1 MRSGR
6 KSAAQTP
13 APKKDRIY
21 GSKTNPKGSASS
33 EKSAKSIVLSD
44 KTMKSLQGKLKEFK
58 EKHPAKKNITLNDLK
73 AVYRR
78 GLGAYSSSHR
88 PTITGGVPNTR
99 NAWAM
104 ARVNKF
110 LLKAGGTKVKAAY
123 VQDDDLMARGGT
135 IDKGAANY
143 GMPNVDWSE
152 MPLIHE
158 TKKEIA
164 NKIKKD
170 GFVVTTKNNTKG
182 VYTIPTV
189 LKKEKFNPNDVELI
203 VWLKP
208 DSKILWTNTENPSD
222 FYVGYG
228 NKFYQ
233 KIYKELNPN
242 WERTLKNQSAFIGS
256 DEQGK
261 FCRKLEDWLSNNGY
275 CGVQQGGEVV
285 ITDLDCIDY
294 VEDRSEE
301 FADGGTINYPFTV
314 LIKNIKNPNDSYKS
328 VKNMY
333 RGAYQ
338 KIFDIL
344 DDDSIF
350 KQWETEEEKLEGNDL
365 YLYFSKKPDSDKV
378 EKISKIPNV
387 QVINI
392 RFAEGGELDNYSVAI
407 KENGLQ
413 QPFEWN
419 AYNSEETIYVPE
431 NEIYAF
437 LYNAPNTQ
445 DKIDDDALIFSN
457 NRGLGN
463 FWEDLKTQK
472 GSESLVAILKG
483 RLSEDKTKL
492 YILTMTTKNEFR
504 KKGLMSKLIR
514 EVRSKYNIDKEN
526 VIFIGLTD
534 MGQKMYNKKRYAD
547 GGNLELDK
555 DYLKITKTKEYTDGF
570 NGIYISADFGRN
582 GGITW
587 EIPLS
592 QIEEGNKY
600 NPKYLI
606 VQSIDRNKDSSEYQG
621 KEDSKGEGTKAITSL
636 FIKYPALKEIVYDD
650 EAQSN
655 FWQKI
660 GGDVQTLKRED
671 FFKYFENKFG
681 FNPDIRYAEGGLI
694 APNGKPSNLTP
705 EQYKLVRTPEFKAW
719 FGDWENS
726 PETASK
732 VVDENGEPL
741 VVYHGTSSF
750 FNIFKEEEKG
760 SRGRL
765 NEKFWSFTTN
775 IQQALVYALDTS
787 KYGGFSEPKIL
798 PVFLDIKD
806 MPTYDNEGKFYRDL
820 KVSAGYKDIDIF
832 QLQDFHSRGFDMGV
846 EFKEVDGFCVKNTIE
861 MEKINSVEN
870 ENELIGDTYYV
881 RYSNQIKLADGTNNT
896 FDTNNPDI
904 RFAEGGRFDDQ
915 ELLKKYKAGESI
927 GFTAIAHLKAK
938 GLIAR
943 ADGTKRKS
951 DKYKEMGGNV
961 DEEIKLPD
969 LNMSYG
975 ALKKTLNYQ
984 GYDIEPMKQ
993 ELQIGK
999 VAKGMSVQQIAQHHN
1014 TTVDEI
1020 QKQLDKGIQVEME
1033 HTDNQ
1038 YIARAIALDHVYES
1052 PIYYDKLET
1061 IEKEFKDGGV
1071 VVGKRH
1077 SEYDENG
1084 SGEKFLVESTGQV
1097 VELEGGEGVLCQES
1111 MSSDKKFSFE
1121 GKSMTGR
1128 EIASYLNHKYG
1139 GVEFAKGGEVKK
1151 IDKIK
1156 ADMPHVCGC
1165 KHQYYH
1171 GGEVPTAVVRN
1182 LKGGEAVVTVKSMES
1197 KDQYN
1202 FNGKPMTPRQIFS
1215 QINMAS
1221 GGKKFE
1227 DGGVINIQSIKD
1239 DARLEFDIQ
1248 LAKMMYFVTT
1258 LNQMI

>member
-44 KTMKSLQGKLKEFK
+44 KTMKSLQDKLTEFK
-58 EKHPAKKNITLNDLK
+58 EKHPAKKTITLNDLK

-110 LLKAGGTKVKAAY
+110 LIKAGGTKVKAAY
-123 VQDDDLMARGGT
+123 VQDDDLMKYKDGGSVQKLSFIDDIRCEMGGEILEYPSGSVWINLTNEKNEYVGDIDIKYDKIEELFYAPYKVRGMKRKEYFSNPQYKVL
-135 IDKGAANY
+135 IDDLKKYGLNSKDKVHYIEQIYIESDYRGRGYASEALKDLIKYFKEEGDNYLLLAVGADTSEKGALSN
-143 GMPNVDWSE
+143 
-152 MPLIHE
+152 
-158 TKKEIA
+158 KKLKEFY
-164 NKIKKD
+164 KRH
-170 GFVVTTKNNTKG
+170 GFVELKG
-182 VYTIPTV
+182 RGNYENRMIIN
-189 LKKEKFNPNDVELI
+189 LKDVKLQDDD
-203 VWLKP
+203 LMK
-208 DSKILWTNTENPSD
+208 
-222 FYVGYG
+222 
-228 NKFYQ
+228 
-233 KIYKELNPN
+233 YKE
-242 WERTLKNQSAFIGS
+242 
-256 DEQGK
+256 D
-261 FCRKLEDWLSNNGY
+261 
-275 CGVQQGGEVV
+275 
-285 ITDLDCIDY
+285 
-294 VEDRSEE
+294 
-301 FADGGTINYPFTV
+301 
-314 LIKNIKNPNDSYKS
+314 
-328 VKNMY
+328 
-333 RGAYQ
+333 
-338 KIFDIL
+338 
-344 DDDSIF
+344 
-350 KQWETEEEKLEGNDL
+350 
-365 YLYFSKKPDSDKV
+365 
-378 EKISKIPNV
+378 
-387 QVINI
+387 
-392 RFAEGGELDNYSVAI
+392 GGELDNYSVAI

-437 LYNAPNTQ
+437 LYDAPNTQ
-445 DKIDDDALIFSN
+445 DKIDNDALIFSN
-457 NRGLGN
+457 NKGLGN

-483 RLSEDKTKL
+483 RLSEDKL

-534 MGQKMYNKKRYAD
+534 MGQKMYKK
-547 GGNLELDK
+547 K
-555 DYLKITKTKEYTDGF
+555 
-570 NGIYISADFGRN
+570 
-582 GGITW
+582 
-587 EIPLS
+587 
-592 QIEEGNKY
+592 
-600 NPKYLI
+600 
-606 VQSIDRNKDSSEYQG
+606 
-621 KEDSKGEGTKAITSL
+621 
-636 FIKYPALKEIVYDD
+636 
-650 EAQSN
+650 
-655 FWQKI
+655 
-660 GGDVQTLKRED
+660 
-671 FFKYFENKFG
+671 
-681 FNPDIRYAEGGLI
+681 RYAEGGLI

-726 PETASK
+726 PETSSK
-732 VVDENGEPL
+732 VVDENGEPK
-741 VVYHGTSSF
+741 VVYHGTD
-750 FNIFKEEEKG
+750 KEFYKFDKSKGKG
-760 SRGRL
+760 SIKQKSINFSSKKEVSKDYGSRILECFL
-765 NEKFWSFTTN
+765 NIRNPYIKNYNGDSYWNIEFNARYEKKFDEIPDQIVNKSF
-775 IQQALVYALDTS
+775 D
-787 KYGGFSEPKIL
+787 EKIYDG
-798 PVFLDIKD
+798 VIFINIKD
-806 MPTYDNEGKFYRDL
+806 SK
-820 KVSAGYKDIDIF
+820 S
-832 QLQDFHSRGFDMGV
+832 
-846 EFKEVDGFCVKNTIE
+846 
-861 MEKINSVEN
+861 
-870 ENELIGDTYYV
+870 
-881 RYSNQIKLADGTNNT
+881 RYSQNVLVGNNYYAFKNNQIKLADGTNTT
-896 FDTNNPDI
+896 FDANNPDI
-904 RFAEGGRFDDQ
+904 RFADGG
-915 ELLKKYKAGESI
+915 ELK
-927 GFTAIAHLKAK
+927 
-938 GLIAR
+938 
-943 ADGTKRKS
+943 
-951 DKYKEMGGNV
+951 
-961 DEEIKLPD
+961 EIKLPD

-1052 PIYYDKLET
+1052 PVYYDKLET

-1111 MSSDKKFSFE
+1111 MSSDKRFSFE

-1202 FNGKPMTPRQIFS
+1202 FNGKPMNPRQIFS

-1227 DGGVINIQSIKD
+1227 DGGVINLQSIKD
-1239 DARLEFDIQ
+1239 DARLDFDIQ
-1248 LAKMMYFVTT
+1248 LAKMMYYVTT
-1258 LNQMI
+1258 LKQMI

>member
-44 KTMKSLQGKLKEFK
+44 KTMKSLQEKLKEFK

-78 GLGAYSSSHR
+78 GLGAYSSTHR

-123 VQDDDLMARGGT
+123 VQDDDLM
-135 IDKGAANY
+135 KY
-143 GMPNVDWSE
+143 E
-152 MPLIHE
+152 
-158 TKKEIA
+158 
-164 NKIKKD
+164 
-170 GFVVTTKNNTKG
+170 
-182 VYTIPTV
+182 
-189 LKKEKFNPNDVELI
+189 
-203 VWLKP
+203 
-208 DSKILWTNTENPSD
+208 
-222 FYVGYG
+222 
-228 NKFYQ
+228 
-233 KIYKELNPN
+233 
-242 WERTLKNQSAFIGS
+242 
-256 DEQGK
+256 
-261 FCRKLEDWLSNNGY
+261 
-275 CGVQQGGEVV
+275 
-285 ITDLDCIDY
+285 
-294 VEDRSEE
+294 
-301 FADGGTINYPFTV
+301 
-314 LIKNIKNPNDSYKS
+314 
-328 VKNMY
+328 
-333 RGAYQ
+333 
-338 KIFDIL
+338 
-344 DDDSIF
+344 
-350 KQWETEEEKLEGNDL
+350 
-365 YLYFSKKPDSDKV
+365 
-378 EKISKIPNV
+378 
-387 QVINI
+387 
-392 RFAEGGELDNYSVAI
+392 EGGELENYSVAI

-413 QPFEWN
+413 EPFEWN
-419 AYNSEETIYVPE
+419 SSNSEETIYVPE

-445 DKIDDDALIFSN
+445 DKIDNDALIFSN

-534 MGQKMYNKKRYAD
+534 MGQKMYKK
-547 GGNLELDK
+547 K
-555 DYLKITKTKEYTDGF
+555 
-570 NGIYISADFGRN
+570 
-582 GGITW
+582 
-587 EIPLS
+587 
-592 QIEEGNKY
+592 
-600 NPKYLI
+600 
-606 VQSIDRNKDSSEYQG
+606 
-621 KEDSKGEGTKAITSL
+621 
-636 FIKYPALKEIVYDD
+636 
-650 EAQSN
+650 
-655 FWQKI
+655 
-660 GGDVQTLKRED
+660 
-671 FFKYFENKFG
+671 
-681 FNPDIRYAEGGLI
+681 RYAEGGLI
-694 APNGKPSNLTP
+694 APNGNPSNLTT

-741 VVYHGTSSF
+741 VCFHGTDRKF
-750 FNIFKEEEKG
+750 TKFNKSLIGSASGEENK
-760 SRGRL
+760 L
-765 NEKFWSFTTN
+765 NGFYFTN
-775 IQQALVYALDTS
+775 DYDTA
-787 KYGGFSEPKIL
+787 
-798 PVFLDIKD
+798 
-806 MPTYDNEGKFYRDL
+806 KFYAEYYDENQNYVLTCFLNIKNPIIKEKANLSELFDL
-820 KVSAGYKDIDIF
+820 IEIAFQNTNDGVILKSVKDSGRVSDQIVVF
-832 QLQDFHSRGFDMGV
+832 
-846 EFKEVDGFCVKNTIE
+846 EP
-861 MEKINSVEN
+861 
-870 ENELIGDTYYV
+870 
-881 RYSNQIKLADGTNNT
+881 NQIKLADGTNTT
-896 FDTNNPDI
+896 FDDNPDI
-904 RFAEGGRFDDQ
+904 RFADGGRFNDQ

-927 GFTAIAHLKAK
+927 GFTGIAHLKAK

-961 DEEIKLPD
+961 DEEIKLPE

-975 ALKKTLNYQ
+975 ALKETLNYQ

-1038 YIARAIALDHVYES
+1038 DIARAIALDHVYES
-1052 PIYYDKLET
+1052 PVYYDKLET

-1111 MSSDKKFSFE
+1111 MSSDKKFSFD

-1139 GVEFAKGGEVKK
+1139 GVEFAKGGEVDKK
-1151 IDKIK
+1151 IEKIIADK
-1156 ADMPHVCGC
+1156 HVCGC

-1171 GGEVPTAVVRN
+1171 GGEVPIAVVRN

-1227 DGGVINIQSIKD
+1227 DGGVINLQSIKD

>member
-123 VQDDDLMARGGT
+123 VQDDDLM
-135 IDKGAANY
+135 KY
-143 GMPNVDWSE
+143 
-152 MPLIHE
+152 
-158 TKKEIA
+158 
-164 NKIKKD
+164 
-170 GFVVTTKNNTKG
+170 
-182 VYTIPTV
+182 
-189 LKKEKFNPNDVELI
+189 
-203 VWLKP
+203 
-208 DSKILWTNTENPSD
+208 
-222 FYVGYG
+222 
-228 NKFYQ
+228 
-233 KIYKELNPN
+233 
-242 WERTLKNQSAFIGS
+242 
-256 DEQGK
+256 
-261 FCRKLEDWLSNNGY
+261 
-275 CGVQQGGEVV
+275 
-285 ITDLDCIDY
+285 
-294 VEDRSEE
+294 
-301 FADGGTINYPFTV
+301 ADGG
-314 LIKNIKNPNDSYKS
+314 
-328 VKNMY
+328 
-333 RGAYQ
+333 
-338 KIFDIL
+338 
-344 DDDSIF
+344 
-350 KQWETEEEKLEGNDL
+350 ELE
-365 YLYFSKKPDSDKV
+365 
-378 EKISKIPNV
+378 
-387 QVINI
+387 
-392 RFAEGGELDNYSVAI
+392 NYSVAI

-437 LYNAPNTQ
+437 LYNALNTQ

-514 EVRSKYNIDKEN
+514 DVRSKYNIDKEN

-534 MGQKMYNKKRYAD
+534 MGQKMYKK
-547 GGNLELDK
+547 K
-555 DYLKITKTKEYTDGF
+555 
-570 NGIYISADFGRN
+570 
-582 GGITW
+582 
-587 EIPLS
+587 
-592 QIEEGNKY
+592 
-600 NPKYLI
+600 
-606 VQSIDRNKDSSEYQG
+606 
-621 KEDSKGEGTKAITSL
+621 
-636 FIKYPALKEIVYDD
+636 
-650 EAQSN
+650 
-655 FWQKI
+655 
-660 GGDVQTLKRED
+660 
-671 FFKYFENKFG
+671 
-681 FNPDIRYAEGGLI
+681 RYAEGGLI

-787 KYGGFSEPKIL
+787 KYGGFSEPRIL

-806 MPTYDNEGKFYRDL
+806 MPIYDNEGKFYRDL

-881 RYSNQIKLADGTNNT
+881 RNSNQIKLADGTNTT

-904 RFAEGGRFDDQ
+904 RFADGG
-915 ELLKKYKAGESI
+915 ELK
-927 GFTAIAHLKAK
+927 
-938 GLIAR
+938 
-943 ADGTKRKS
+943 
-951 DKYKEMGGNV
+951 
-961 DEEIKLPD
+961 EIKLPD

-1052 PIYYDKLET
+1052 PVYYDKLET

-1215 QINMAS
+1215 QINMVS

-1227 DGGVINIQSIKD
+1227 DGGVINLQSIKD

-1248 LAKMMYFVTT
+1248 LAKMMYYVTT
-1258 LNQMI
+1258 LKQTI

>member
-78 GLGAYSSSHR
+78 GLGAYSSTHR

-123 VQDDDLMARGGT
+123 VQDDDLMKYSEGGSLY
-135 IDKGAANY
+135 AF
-143 GMPNVDWSE
+143 S
-152 MPLIHE
+152 
-158 TKKEIA
+158 
-164 NKIKKD
+164 
-170 GFVVTTKNNTKG
+170 VV
-182 VYTIPTV
+182 
-189 LKKEKFNPNDVELI
+189 
-203 VWLKP
+203 
-208 DSKILWTNTENPSD
+208 
-222 FYVGYG
+222 
-228 NKFYQ
+228 
-233 KIYKELNPN
+233 
-242 WERTLKNQSAFIGS
+242 
-256 DEQGK
+256 
-261 FCRKLEDWLSNNGY
+261 
-275 CGVQQGGEVV
+275 
-285 ITDLDCIDY
+285 
-294 VEDRSEE
+294 
-301 FADGGTINYPFTV
+301 
-314 LIKNIKNPNDSYKS
+314 IKNIKNPNDSYKS

-333 RGAYQ
+333 RGAYA

-344 DDDSIF
+344 DEDSIF
-350 KQWETEEEKLEGNDL
+350 TQWETEEEKLEGNDL
-365 YLYFSKKPDSDKV
+365 YLYFSNKPDSDKV

-387 QVINI
+387 QIIESGILTAPNGKPSNIVAFHPNQIKLADGTNTTFDANSPDI
-392 RFAEGGELDNYSVAI
+392 RFADGGELDNYSVAI

-534 MGQKMYNKKRYAD
+534 MGQKMYNKKRYAE

-621 KEDSKGEGTKAITSL
+621 KEDSKGEGTKAIACL

-681 FNPDIRYAEGGLI
+681 FNPDIRHAEGGLI

-741 VVYHGTSSF
+741 VVYHFSDVEFNVFELKGLSDGF
-750 FNIFKEEEKG
+750 FFTKNIEDEEFSQKGWLKSQGLTYQQAKEKG
-760 SRGRL
+760 
-765 NEKFWSFTTN
+765 
-775 IQQALVYALDTS
+775 Y
-787 KYGGFSEPKIL
+787 
-798 PVFLDIKD
+798 
-806 MPTYDNEGKFYRDL
+806 DL
-820 KVSAGYKDIDIF
+820 KYEKGKPYFLNIKQFFTKSDVKNSSWSTPYFENVIIEFAKRNKKND
-832 QLQDFHSRGFDMGV
+832 GV
-846 EFKEVDGFCVKNTIE
+846 EFLREIDNKQIIVAFEP
-861 MEKINSVEN
+861 
-870 ENELIGDTYYV
+870 
-881 RYSNQIKLADGTNNT
+881 NQIKLADGANIT

-904 RFAEGGRFDDQ
+904 RFADGG
-915 ELLKKYKAGESI
+915 ELK
-927 GFTAIAHLKAK
+927 
-938 GLIAR
+938 
-943 ADGTKRKS
+943 
-951 DKYKEMGGNV
+951 
-961 DEEIKLPD
+961 EIKLPD

-975 ALKKTLNYQ
+975 ALKETLNYQ

-1020 QKQLDKGIQVEME
+1020 QKQLEKGIQVEME
-1033 HTDNQ
+1033 HTDNED
-1038 YIARAIALDHVYES
+1038 IARAIALDHVYES
-1052 PIYYDKLET
+1052 PVYYDKLET

-1171 GGEVPTAVVRN
+1171 GGEVPTAVVKN

-1202 FNGKPMTPRQIFS
+1202 FNGKPMNPRQIFS

-1227 DGGVINIQSIKD
+1227 DGGVINLQSIKD

-1248 LAKMMYFVTT
+1248 LAKMMYYVTT
-1258 LNQMI
+1258 LKQMI

>member
-44 KTMKSLQGKLKEFK
+44 KTMKSLQEKLKEFK
-58 EKHPAKKNITLNDLK
+58 EKYPAKKNITLNDLK

-110 LLKAGGTKVKAAY
+110 LLKAGGAEVKKAY
-123 VQDDDLMARGGT
+123 VQDDDLM
-135 IDKGAANY
+135 
-143 GMPNVDWSE
+143 M
-152 MPLIHE
+152 
-158 TKKEIA
+158 
-164 NKIKKD
+164 
-170 GFVVTTKNNTKG
+170 
-182 VYTIPTV
+182 
-189 LKKEKFNPNDVELI
+189 
-203 VWLKP
+203 
-208 DSKILWTNTENPSD
+208 
-222 FYVGYG
+222 
-228 NKFYQ
+228 
-233 KIYKELNPN
+233 
-242 WERTLKNQSAFIGS
+242 
-256 DEQGK
+256 
-261 FCRKLEDWLSNNGY
+261 
-275 CGVQQGGEVV
+275 
-285 ITDLDCIDY
+285 
-294 VEDRSEE
+294 
-301 FADGGTINYPFTV
+301 
-314 LIKNIKNPNDSYKS
+314 
-328 VKNMY
+328 
-333 RGAYQ
+333 
-338 KIFDIL
+338 
-344 DDDSIF
+344 
-350 KQWETEEEKLEGNDL
+350 
-365 YLYFSKKPDSDKV
+365 
-378 EKISKIPNV
+378 
-387 QVINI
+387 
-392 RFAEGGELDNYSVAI
+392 AEGGRLDEISKTIKDLVSEWNVSACEINKGECFVFADVLESKLRQKGYDAEFLSNDYFYNTASEEAKHDEVLWYNEKDYNSEKPENLIWEGYHAWVYVNGKHYDAETPDGVVNFYDLPIFKKKRYADGSELDNYSVAI

-419 AYNSEETIYVPE
+419 AYNSEENIYVPE

-534 MGQKMYNKKRYAD
+534 MGQKMYKK
-547 GGNLELDK
+547 K
-555 DYLKITKTKEYTDGF
+555 
-570 NGIYISADFGRN
+570 
-582 GGITW
+582 
-587 EIPLS
+587 
-592 QIEEGNKY
+592 
-600 NPKYLI
+600 
-606 VQSIDRNKDSSEYQG
+606 
-621 KEDSKGEGTKAITSL
+621 
-636 FIKYPALKEIVYDD
+636 
-650 EAQSN
+650 
-655 FWQKI
+655 
-660 GGDVQTLKRED
+660 
-671 FFKYFENKFG
+671 
-681 FNPDIRYAEGGLI
+681 RYAEGG
-694 APNGKPSNLTP
+694 
-705 EQYKLVRTPEFKAW
+705 E
-719 FGDWENS
+719 
-726 PETASK
+726 
-732 VVDENGEPL
+732 
-741 VVYHGTSSF
+741 
-750 FNIFKEEEKG
+750 
-760 SRGRL
+760 L
-765 NEKFWSFTTN
+765 N
-775 IQQALVYALDTS
+775 
-787 KYGGFSEPKIL
+787 
-798 PVFLDIKD
+798 
-806 MPTYDNEGKFYRDL
+806 
-820 KVSAGYKDIDIF
+820 
-832 QLQDFHSRGFDMGV
+832 
-846 EFKEVDGFCVKNTIE
+846 
-861 MEKINSVEN
+861 
-870 ENELIGDTYYV
+870 
-881 RYSNQIKLADGTNNT
+881 
-896 FDTNNPDI
+896 
-904 RFAEGGRFDDQ
+904 
-915 ELLKKYKAGESI
+915 
-927 GFTAIAHLKAK
+927 
-938 GLIAR
+938 
-943 ADGTKRKS
+943 
-951 DKYKEMGGNV
+951 
-961 DEEIKLPD
+961 EIKLPD

-1038 YIARAIALDHVYES
+1038 DIARAIALDHVYES
-1052 PIYYDKLET
+1052 PVYYDKLET
-1061 IEKEFKDGGV
+1061 IEFKDGGV

-1215 QINMAS
+1215 HINMAS

-1227 DGGVINIQSIKD
+1227 DGGVINLQSIKD

-1248 LAKMMYFVTT
+1248 LAKMMYYVTT
-1258 LNQMI
+1258 LKQMI

>member
-44 KTMKSLQGKLKEFK
+44 KTMKSLQEKLKEFK

-78 GLGAYSSSHR
+78 GLGAYSSTHR

-123 VQDDDLMARGGT
+123 VQDDDLM
-135 IDKGAANY
+135 KY
-143 GMPNVDWSE
+143 
-152 MPLIHE
+152 
-158 TKKEIA
+158 
-164 NKIKKD
+164 
-170 GFVVTTKNNTKG
+170 
-182 VYTIPTV
+182 
-189 LKKEKFNPNDVELI
+189 
-203 VWLKP
+203 
-208 DSKILWTNTENPSD
+208 
-222 FYVGYG
+222 
-228 NKFYQ
+228 
-233 KIYKELNPN
+233 
-242 WERTLKNQSAFIGS
+242 
-256 DEQGK
+256 
-261 FCRKLEDWLSNNGY
+261 
-275 CGVQQGGEVV
+275 
-285 ITDLDCIDY
+285 
-294 VEDRSEE
+294 
-301 FADGGTINYPFTV
+301 ADGGELDEISKTIRDLVSEWNVSACEINKGECFVFADV
-314 LIKNIKNPNDSYKS
+314 LESKLRQKGYDAEFLSNDYFYNTASEEAKHDEVLWYNEKDYNS
-328 VKNMY
+328 EKPENLIWEGYHAWVYVNGKHYDAETPDGVVNFY
-333 RGAYQ
+333 
-338 KIFDIL
+338 DL
-344 DDDSIF
+344 PIF
-350 KQWETEEEKLEGNDL
+350 K
-365 YLYFSKKPDSDKV
+365 KKRYAD
-378 EKISKIPNV
+378 
-387 QVINI
+387 
-392 RFAEGGELDNYSVAI
+392 GGELDNYSVAI

-437 LYNAPNTQ
+437 LYNAPNTK

-463 FWEDLKTQK
+463 FWQDLKTQK

-534 MGQKMYNKKRYAD
+534 MGQKMYNKKRYA
-547 GGNLELDK
+547 
-555 DYLKITKTKEYTDGF
+555 
-570 NGIYISADFGRN
+570 
-582 GGITW
+582 
-587 EIPLS
+587 
-592 QIEEGNKY
+592 
-600 NPKYLI
+600 
-606 VQSIDRNKDSSEYQG
+606 
-621 KEDSKGEGTKAITSL
+621 
-636 FIKYPALKEIVYDD
+636 
-650 EAQSN
+650 
-655 FWQKI
+655 
-660 GGDVQTLKRED
+660 
-671 FFKYFENKFG
+671 
-681 FNPDIRYAEGGLI
+681 EGGLI

-705 EQYKLVRTPEFKAW
+705 EQHKLVRTPEFKAW

-732 VVDENGEPL
+732 VVDDNGEPL

-787 KYGGFSEPKIL
+787 KYGGFSEPRIL
-798 PVFLDIKD
+798 PVFLYIKD
-806 MPTYDNEGKFYRDL
+806 MPIYDNEGKFYRDL

-881 RYSNQIKLADGTNNT
+881 RNSNQIKLADGTNTT
-896 FDTNNPDI
+896 FDAKNPDV
-904 RFAEGGRFDDQ
+904 RFAEGG
-915 ELLKKYKAGESI
+915 ELK
-927 GFTAIAHLKAK
+927 
-938 GLIAR
+938 
-943 ADGTKRKS
+943 
-951 DKYKEMGGNV
+951 
-961 DEEIKLPD
+961 EIKLPD

-1033 HTDNQ
+1033 HTDNED
-1038 YIARAIALDHVYES
+1038 IARAIALDHVYES
-1052 PIYYDKLET
+1052 PVYYDKLET

-1139 GVEFAKGGEVKK
+1139 GVEFAKGGEVKN

-1227 DGGVINIQSIKD
+1227 DGGVINLQSIKD

-1248 LAKMMYFVTT
+1248 LAKMMYYVTT
-1258 LNQMI
+1258 LKQMI

>member
-123 VQDDDLMARGGT
+123 VQDDDLMKYEEGGLIAPNGNPSNLIPEQYKLVRTPEFKAWFGDWENSPETSSKVVDENGEPLVVYHGTERGFT
-135 IDKGAANY
+135 IFNRSIETNY
-143 GMPNVDWSE
+143 RGKFEVLVENVDV
-152 MPLIHE
+152 
-158 TKKEIA
+158 
-164 NKIKKD
+164 D
-170 GFVVTTKNNTKG
+170 
-182 VYTIPTV
+182 
-189 LKKEKFNPNDVELI
+189 
-203 VWLKP
+203 
-208 DSKILWTNTENPSD
+208 
-222 FYVGYG
+222 
-228 NKFYQ
+228 
-233 KIYKELNPN
+233 
-242 WERTLKNQSAFIGS
+242 
-256 DEQGK
+256 
-261 FCRKLEDWLSNNGY
+261 
-275 CGVQQGGEVV
+275 
-285 ITDLDCIDY
+285 
-294 VEDRSEE
+294 SEE
-301 FADGGTINYPFTV
+301 FKKIQEYNSEIGAMSAYDEFWFSNINWMPNSKYQMACFLNCKKLYVNKNGQGGQGAYNSSYGDGLKITNADGQEGVDYYVVSNSNQIKLADGTNTT
-314 LIKNIKNPNDSYKS
+314 
-328 VKNMY
+328 
-333 RGAYQ
+333 
-338 KIFDIL
+338 FDAN
-344 DDDSIF
+344 S
-350 KQWETEEEKLEGNDL
+350 
-365 YLYFSKKPDSDKV
+365 PD
-378 EKISKIPNV
+378 
-387 QVINI
+387 I
-392 RFAEGGELDNYSVAI
+392 RFADGGELDNYSVAI

-437 LYNAPNTQ
+437 LYDAPNTQ
-445 DKIDDDALIFSN
+445 DKIDNDALIFSN
-457 NRGLGN
+457 NKGLGN

-534 MGQKMYNKKRYAD
+534 MGQKMYNKKRYAE

-621 KEDSKGEGTKAITSL
+621 KEDSKGEGTKAIACL

-694 APNGKPSNLTP
+694 APNGKPSNLSP
-705 EQYKLVRTPEFKAW
+705 EQYKLVRTPEFKEW

-787 KYGGFSEPKIL
+787 KYGGFSEPRIL

-915 ELLKKYKAGESI
+915 ELLKKYKSGESI

-975 ALKKTLNYQ
+975 ALKETLNYQ

-993 ELQIGK
+993 DFQIGK

-1014 TTVDEI
+1014 ATVDEI

-1038 YIARAIALDHVYES
+1038 DIARAIALDHVYES
-1052 PIYYDKLET
+1052 PVYYDKLET

-1139 GVEFAKGGEVKK
+1139 GVEFAKGGEIKK

-1227 DGGVINIQSIKD
+1227 DGGVINLQSIKD

>member
-44 KTMKSLQGKLKEFK
+44 KTMKSLQEKLKEFK

-78 GLGAYSSSHR
+78 GLGAYSSTHR

-123 VQDDDLMARGGT
+123 VQDDDLMKYEEGGL
-135 IDKGAANY
+135 IA
-143 GMPNVDWSE
+143 PNGKPSNLSPEQYKLVRTPEFKAWFGDWENSPETASKVVDDNGE
-152 MPLIHE
+152 PL
-158 TKKEIA
+158 
-164 NKIKKD
+164 
-170 GFVVTTKNNTKG
+170 VVYHGTDRKFT
-182 VYTIPTV
+182 
-189 LKKEKFNPNDVELI
+189 KFNKSLI
-203 VWLKP
+203 G
-208 DSKILWTNTENPSD
+208 SASGEENKLNGFYFTSD
-222 FYVGYG
+222 YDTA
-228 NKFYQ
+228 KFYAE
-233 KIYKELNPN
+233 YYDE
-242 WERTLKNQSAFIGS
+242 NQ
-256 DEQGK
+256 
-261 FCRKLEDWLSNNGY
+261 N
-275 CGVQQGGEVV
+275 
-285 ITDLDCIDY
+285 Y
-294 VEDRSEE
+294 VLTC
-301 FADGGTINYPFTV
+301 F
-314 LIKNIKNPNDSYKS
+314 LNIKNPIIKEKANLSELFNLIEIAFQKTNDGVILKS
-328 VKNMY
+328 VKDSGRVSDQIVVFEPNQIKLAD
-333 RGAYQ
+333 GTN
-338 KIFDIL
+338 ITFDAN
-344 DDDSIF
+344 S
-350 KQWETEEEKLEGNDL
+350 
-365 YLYFSKKPDSDKV
+365 PD
-378 EKISKIPNV
+378 
-387 QVINI
+387 I
-392 RFAEGGELDNYSVAI
+392 RFAEGGELENYSVAI

-445 DKIDDDALIFSN
+445 DKIDNDALIFSN

-463 FWEDLKTQK
+463 FWKDLKTQK

-534 MGQKMYNKKRYAD
+534 MGQKMYKK
-547 GGNLELDK
+547 K
-555 DYLKITKTKEYTDGF
+555 
-570 NGIYISADFGRN
+570 
-582 GGITW
+582 
-587 EIPLS
+587 
-592 QIEEGNKY
+592 
-600 NPKYLI
+600 
-606 VQSIDRNKDSSEYQG
+606 
-621 KEDSKGEGTKAITSL
+621 
-636 FIKYPALKEIVYDD
+636 
-650 EAQSN
+650 
-655 FWQKI
+655 
-660 GGDVQTLKRED
+660 
-671 FFKYFENKFG
+671 
-681 FNPDIRYAEGGLI
+681 RYAEGGLI

-741 VVYHGTSSF
+741 VVYHGTTKD
-750 FNIFKEEEKG
+750 FNVFKIADKYRSEWKIRDYGVYFSNSEFTAKEYSLDYEYRTDEYQEWENKLEQYKKQQDWESWKKLYVEKKDQF
-760 SRGRL
+760 SKNYSKAYKSIRIIKCFL
-765 NEKFWSFTTN
+765 NIRNAFIVEGNGNYWYKVLKGATDIAIDNKNDGIIALN
-775 IQQALVYALDTS
+775 IIEVFQDVQNTYVV
-787 KYGGFSEPKIL
+787 FEP
-798 PVFLDIKD
+798 
-806 MPTYDNEGKFYRDL
+806 
-820 KVSAGYKDIDIF
+820 
-832 QLQDFHSRGFDMGV
+832 
-846 EFKEVDGFCVKNTIE
+846 
-861 MEKINSVEN
+861 
-870 ENELIGDTYYV
+870 
-881 RYSNQIKLADGTNNT
+881 NQIKLADGSNTT

-904 RFAEGGRFDDQ
+904 RFAEGGKFDDQ
-915 ELLKKYKAGESI
+915 ELLKKYKSGESI

-975 ALKKTLNYQ
+975 ALKETLNYQ
-984 GYDIEPMKQ
+984 GYEIEPISM
-993 ELQIGK
+993 
-999 VAKGMSVQQIAQHHN
+999 QQIAHN
-1014 TTVDEI
+1014 DE
-1020 QKQLDKGIQVEME
+1020 
-1033 HTDNQ
+1033 
-1038 YIARAIALDHVYES
+1038 S
-1052 PIYYDKLET
+1052 
-1061 IEKEFKDGGV
+1061 EFKDGGV

-1084 SGEKFLVESTGQV
+1084 SGEKFLVESTGQI

-1215 QINMAS
+1215 QINLAS

-1227 DGGVINIQSIKD
+1227 DGGVINLQSIKD

-1248 LAKMMYFVTT
+1248 LAKMMYYVTT
-1258 LNQMI
+1258 LKQMI

>member
-110 LLKAGGTKVKAAY
+110 LLKAGGAKVKKAY
-123 VQDDDLMARGGT
+123 VQDDDLMERGGT
-135 IDKGAANY
+135 IDKGAVNY
-143 GMPNVDWSE
+143 AMPNVDWSE

-350 KQWETEEEKLEGNDL
+350 RQWETEEEKLEGNDL
-365 YLYFSKKPDSDKV
+365 YLYFYNKPDSDKV

-387 QVINI
+387 QII
-392 RFAEGGELDNYSVAI
+392 
-407 KENGLQ
+407 
-413 QPFEWN
+413 
-419 AYNSEETIYVPE
+419 
-431 NEIYAF
+431 
-437 LYNAPNTQ
+437 
-445 DKIDDDALIFSN
+445 
-457 NRGLGN
+457 
-463 FWEDLKTQK
+463 
-472 GSESLVAILKG
+472 ESG
-483 RLSEDKTKL
+483 
-492 YILTMTTKNEFR
+492 ILT
-504 KKGLMSKLIR
+504 
-514 EVRSKYNIDKEN
+514 
-526 VIFIGLTD
+526 
-534 MGQKMYNKKRYAD
+534 
-547 GGNLELDK
+547 
-555 DYLKITKTKEYTDGF
+555 
-570 NGIYISADFGRN
+570 
-582 GGITW
+582 
-587 EIPLS
+587 
-592 QIEEGNKY
+592 
-600 NPKYLI
+600 
-606 VQSIDRNKDSSEYQG
+606 
-621 KEDSKGEGTKAITSL
+621 
-636 FIKYPALKEIVYDD
+636 
-650 EAQSN
+650 
-655 FWQKI
+655 
-660 GGDVQTLKRED
+660 
-671 FFKYFENKFG
+671 
-681 FNPDIRYAEGGLI
+681 

-705 EQYKLVRTPEFKAW
+705 EQYELVRTHEFKAW

-726 PETASK
+726 PETSSK

-741 VVYHGTSSF
+741 VVYHGTRKRFNSF
-750 FNIFKEEEKG
+750 DKLKGYSQNWYGLGFYFTDSKEDIEK
-760 SRGRL
+760 
-765 NEKFWSFTTN
+765 N
-775 IQQALVYALDTS
+775 YTS
-787 KYGGFSEPKIL
+787 KGKDYKDKVKNKKIDLEVGEYVFDVFLNIKNPLELFNKIGKNKTKIL
-798 PVFLDIKD
+798 NSEKKIIEKYGYDVEGISIYMNKIDFEIS
-806 MPTYDNEGKFYRDL
+806 TYWDL
-820 KVSAGYKDIDIF
+820 ENHLRNLSI
-832 QLQDFHSRGFDMGV
+832 
-846 EFKEVDGFCVKNTIE
+846 
-861 MEKINSVEN
+861 EN
-870 ENELIGDTYYV
+870 ENNENIIGEVIRAMYEIIGFDGIIMNPYHIFNELENRKMKVDRETNHYIAFYPE
-881 RYSNQIKLADGTNNT
+881 QIKLADGTNTT
-896 FDTNNPDI
+896 FDANSPDI
-904 RFAEGGRFDDQ
+904 RFADGGNLELDNADADADGGEAPNGLVRTSYGFYSKEFGKFDVSLSSEQVSIKLNLKSNGEKDAFLYLENIDKEGYIELDFIAIDNKYFRGKGLGELLIYIGLLIGIEENIYKGIKSLYNSSFSDSHRTVEAEKMWDRLSLSNKFVVKKNNRNYKIKLADGTLRFAEGGRFDDQ

-1014 TTVDEI
+1014 ATVDEI

-1038 YIARAIALDHVYES
+1038 DIARAIALDHVYES
-1052 PIYYDKLET
+1052 PVYYDKLET

-1227 DGGVINIQSIKD
+1227 DGGVINLQSIKD

-1258 LNQMI
+1258 LKQMI

>member
-256 DEQGK
+256 DEQGR
-261 FCRKLEDWLSNNGY
+261 FCRKLEEWLSNNGY

-301 FADGGTINYPFTV
+301 FAD
-314 LIKNIKNPNDSYKS
+314 
-328 VKNMY
+328 
-333 RGAYQ
+333 
-338 KIFDIL
+338 
-344 DDDSIF
+344 
-350 KQWETEEEKLEGNDL
+350 
-365 YLYFSKKPDSDKV
+365 
-378 EKISKIPNV
+378 
-387 QVINI
+387 
-392 RFAEGGELDNYSVAI
+392 
-407 KENGLQ
+407 
-413 QPFEWN
+413 
-419 AYNSEETIYVPE
+419 
-431 NEIYAF
+431 
-437 LYNAPNTQ
+437 
-445 DKIDDDALIFSN
+445 
-457 NRGLGN
+457 
-463 FWEDLKTQK
+463 
-472 GSESLVAILKG
+472 
-483 RLSEDKTKL
+483 
-492 YILTMTTKNEFR
+492 
-504 KKGLMSKLIR
+504 
-514 EVRSKYNIDKEN
+514 
-526 VIFIGLTD
+526 
-534 MGQKMYNKKRYAD
+534 
-547 GGNLELDK
+547 
-555 DYLKITKTKEYTDGF
+555 
-570 NGIYISADFGRN
+570 
-582 GGITW
+582 
-587 EIPLS
+587 
-592 QIEEGNKY
+592 
-600 NPKYLI
+600 
-606 VQSIDRNKDSSEYQG
+606 
-621 KEDSKGEGTKAITSL
+621 
-636 FIKYPALKEIVYDD
+636 
-650 EAQSN
+650 
-655 FWQKI
+655 
-660 GGDVQTLKRED
+660 
-671 FFKYFENKFG
+671 
-681 FNPDIRYAEGGLI
+681 GGLI

-741 VVYHGTSSF
+741 VVYHFSDIEFNVFELKGLSDGF
-750 FNIFKEEEKG
+750 FFTKNIEDEEFSQKGWLKSQGLTYQQAKEKG
-760 SRGRL
+760 YNLKYEKGKPYFL
-765 NEKFWSFTTN
+765 NIKQFFTESDVKNSSWSTPYFEN
-775 IQQALVYALDTS
+775 VIIEFAKRNKKND
-787 KYGGFSEPKIL
+787 
-798 PVFLDIKD
+798 
-806 MPTYDNEGKFYRDL
+806 
-820 KVSAGYKDIDIF
+820 
-832 QLQDFHSRGFDMGV
+832 GV
-846 EFKEVDGFCVKNTIE
+846 EFLREIDNKQIIVAFEP
-861 MEKINSVEN
+861 
-870 ENELIGDTYYV
+870 
-881 RYSNQIKLADGTNNT
+881 NQIKLADGSNTT
-896 FDTNNPDI
+896 FDANNPDI
-904 RFAEGGRFDDQ
+904 RFADGG
-915 ELLKKYKAGESI
+915 ELK
-927 GFTAIAHLKAK
+927 
-938 GLIAR
+938 
-943 ADGTKRKS
+943 
-951 DKYKEMGGNV
+951 
-961 DEEIKLPD
+961 EIKLPD

-1038 YIARAIALDHVYES
+1038 DIARAIALDHVYES
-1052 PIYYDKLET
+1052 PVYYDKLET

-1227 DGGVINIQSIKD
+1227 DGGVINLQSIKD

>member
-135 IDKGAANY
+135 IDKGAVNY

-189 LKKEKFNPNDVELI
+189 LKKERFNPNDVELI

-261 FCRKLEDWLSNNGY
+261 FCRRLEDWLSNNGY

-301 FADGGTINYPFTV
+301 FADGG
-314 LIKNIKNPNDSYKS
+314 
-328 VKNMY
+328 
-333 RGAYQ
+333 
-338 KIFDIL
+338 
-344 DDDSIF
+344 
-350 KQWETEEEKLEGNDL
+350 
-365 YLYFSKKPDSDKV
+365 
-378 EKISKIPNV
+378 
-387 QVINI
+387 
-392 RFAEGGELDNYSVAI
+392 
-407 KENGLQ
+407 
-413 QPFEWN
+413 
-419 AYNSEETIYVPE
+419 
-431 NEIYAF
+431 
-437 LYNAPNTQ
+437 
-445 DKIDDDALIFSN
+445 
-457 NRGLGN
+457 
-463 FWEDLKTQK
+463 
-472 GSESLVAILKG
+472 
-483 RLSEDKTKL
+483 
-492 YILTMTTKNEFR
+492 
-504 KKGLMSKLIR
+504 
-514 EVRSKYNIDKEN
+514 
-526 VIFIGLTD
+526 
-534 MGQKMYNKKRYAD
+534 
-547 GGNLELDK
+547 
-555 DYLKITKTKEYTDGF
+555 
-570 NGIYISADFGRN
+570 
-582 GGITW
+582 
-587 EIPLS
+587 
-592 QIEEGNKY
+592 
-600 NPKYLI
+600 
-606 VQSIDRNKDSSEYQG
+606 
-621 KEDSKGEGTKAITSL
+621 
-636 FIKYPALKEIVYDD
+636 
-650 EAQSN
+650 
-655 FWQKI
+655 
-660 GGDVQTLKRED
+660 
-671 FFKYFENKFG
+671 
-681 FNPDIRYAEGGLI
+681 LI

-705 EQYKLVRTPEFKAW
+705 EQYKLVRTTEFKAW

-741 VVYHGTSSF
+741 VVYHYSPNQFTIFDKTKHLQLVDIVENKKHKPLGYDFSTKEGFYESKTRNKKYSVFLNAKNVFDFRKATEKEFDKITSLLEKIPYYSTHSF
-750 FNIFKEEEKG
+750 Q
-760 SRGRL
+760 L
-765 NEKFWSFTTN
+765 N
-775 IQQALVYALDTS
+775 
-787 KYGGFSEPKIL
+787 
-798 PVFLDIKD
+798 LDIKNLKNGD
-806 MPTYDNEGKFYRDL
+806 WDLLERPTLEKYFSKNYDGLFMKENDWL
-820 KVSAGYKDIDIF
+820 NVKVY
-832 QLQDFHSRGFDMGV
+832 
-846 EFKEVDGFCVKNTIE
+846 N
-861 MEKINSVEN
+861 
-870 ENELIGDTYYV
+870 
-881 RYSNQIKLADGTNNT
+881 SNQIKLADGSNTT
-896 FDTNNPDI
+896 FDANSPDI

-975 ALKKTLNYQ
+975 ALKETLNYQ

-993 ELQIGK
+993 DFQIGK

-1014 TTVDEI
+1014 ATVDEI

-1038 YIARAIALDHVYES
+1038 DIARAIALDHVYES

-1227 DGGVINIQSIKD
+1227 DGGVINLQSIKD

-1248 LAKMMYFVTT
+1248 LAKMMYYVTT
-1258 LNQMI
+1258 LKQMI

>member
-1 MRSGR
+1 MSSGR

-123 VQDDDLMARGGT
+123 VQDDDLMKYEEGGLIASNGNPSNLTPEQYKLVRTPEFKAWFGDWENSPETASKVVDENGEPLVVYHGTYVKEQFNVFDFDKADLGFHFGTYEQARERSQTKMNVQGYKSIINPYFLNIRNLVNVHDVGEWEYPQRY
-135 IDKGAANY
+135 IDTLI
-143 GMPNVDWSE
+143 SE
-152 MPLIHE
+152 GLITE
-158 TKKEIA
+158 KEAKQNGFFSIYHRDDNKLVREFLINKFGNIGFDYE
-164 NKIKKD
+164 NKIES
-170 GFVVTTKNNTKG
+170 KG
-182 VYTIPTV
+182 LSYLV
-189 LKKEKFNPNDVELI
+189 LQPNQI
-203 VWLKP
+203 
-208 DSKILWTNTENPSD
+208 
-222 FYVGYG
+222 
-228 NKFYQ
+228 
-233 KIYKELNPN
+233 
-242 WERTLKNQSAFIGS
+242 
-256 DEQGK
+256 
-261 FCRKLEDWLSNNGY
+261 KL
-275 CGVQQGGEVV
+275 
-285 ITDLDCIDY
+285 
-294 VEDRSEE
+294 
-301 FADGGTINYPFTV
+301 ADGSNTTFDAN
-314 LIKNIKNPNDSYKS
+314 NPD
-328 VKNMY
+328 
-333 RGAYQ
+333 
-338 KIFDIL
+338 
-344 DDDSIF
+344 
-350 KQWETEEEKLEGNDL
+350 
-365 YLYFSKKPDSDKV
+365 
-378 EKISKIPNV
+378 
-387 QVINI
+387 I
-392 RFAEGGELDNYSVAI
+392 RFAEGGELENYSVAI

-437 LYNAPNTQ
+437 LYDAPNTQ
-445 DKIDDDALIFSN
+445 DKIDNDALIFSN

-463 FWEDLKTQK
+463 FWKDLKTQK

-534 MGQKMYNKKRYAD
+534 MGQKMYKK
-547 GGNLELDK
+547 K
-555 DYLKITKTKEYTDGF
+555 
-570 NGIYISADFGRN
+570 
-582 GGITW
+582 
-587 EIPLS
+587 
-592 QIEEGNKY
+592 
-600 NPKYLI
+600 
-606 VQSIDRNKDSSEYQG
+606 
-621 KEDSKGEGTKAITSL
+621 
-636 FIKYPALKEIVYDD
+636 
-650 EAQSN
+650 
-655 FWQKI
+655 
-660 GGDVQTLKRED
+660 
-671 FFKYFENKFG
+671 
-681 FNPDIRYAEGGLI
+681 RYAEGGLI

-726 PETASK
+726 PETSSK

-741 VVYHGTSSF
+741 VVYHGTRKR
-750 FNIFKEEEKG
+750 FNTFDKSKGYSQNWYGLGFYFTDSKEDIEK
-760 SRGRL
+760 
-765 NEKFWSFTTN
+765 N
-775 IQQALVYALDTS
+775 YTS
-787 KYGGFSEPKIL
+787 KGKDYKDKVKNKKIDLEVGEYVFDVFLNIKNPLELFNKIGKNKTKIL
-798 PVFLDIKD
+798 NSEKKIIEKYGYDVEGISIYMNKIDFEIS
-806 MPTYDNEGKFYRDL
+806 TYWDL
-820 KVSAGYKDIDIF
+820 ENHLRNLSI
-832 QLQDFHSRGFDMGV
+832 
-846 EFKEVDGFCVKNTIE
+846 
-861 MEKINSVEN
+861 EN
-870 ENELIGDTYYV
+870 ENNENIIGEVIRAMYEIIGFDGIIMNPYHIFNELENRKMKVDRETNHYITFYPE
-881 RYSNQIKLADGTNNT
+881 QIKLADGTNTT
-896 FDTNNPDI
+896 FDANNPDI
-904 RFAEGGRFDDQ
+904 RFADGGRFDDQ

-975 ALKKTLNYQ
+975 ALKETLNYQ
-984 GYDIEPMKQ
+984 GYEIEPMKHD
-993 ELQIGK
+993 EK
-999 VAKGMSVQQIAQHHN
+999 VSMQQIAHN
-1014 TTVDEI
+1014 DE
-1020 QKQLDKGIQVEME
+1020 
-1033 HTDNQ
+1033 
-1038 YIARAIALDHVYES
+1038 S
-1052 PIYYDKLET
+1052 
-1061 IEKEFKDGGV
+1061 EFKDGGV
-1071 VVGKRH
+1071 VIGKRH

-1111 MSSDKKFSFE
+1111 MSSDKKFTFE

-1227 DGGVINIQSIKD
+1227 DGGVINLQSIKD